1 MVIIIISF
9 ERKELLHRLANERER
24 KKERK
29 SRRNGRKKLR
39 KNRCVTVH
47 GVGSTDRDE
56 FLSCSL
62 AFTFSVSDNKRFVGD
77 GTMENERQL

>member
-1 MVIIIISF
+1 MVIIISF
-9 ERKELLHRLANERER
+9 ERKELLYGLANERER

-29 SRRNGRKKLR
+29 KKEEEDREESVEKLR

-56 FLSCSL
+56 SCSL
-62 AFTFSVSDNKRFVGD
+62 AS
-77 GTMENERQL
+77 L